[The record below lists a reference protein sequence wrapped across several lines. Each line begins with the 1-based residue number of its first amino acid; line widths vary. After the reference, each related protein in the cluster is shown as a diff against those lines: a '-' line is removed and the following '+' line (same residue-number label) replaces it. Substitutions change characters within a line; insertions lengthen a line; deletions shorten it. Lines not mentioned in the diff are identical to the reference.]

1 MGSLSEQ
8 LSGRRV
14 VVLGDVILDRYLH
27 GSVDRISPEAPVPVV
42 RLRQQEIR
50 AGGAANVALNIAA
63 LGARPQLVTVIGEDE
78 SGRALSALL
87 AAKQV
92 DASAA
97 VVDSLRPTTVKTRVL
112 ARHQQVVRIDDE
124 DDSPIDDRL
133 AELVCNHAVAALQGA
148 EALVISDYAKGL
160 LDARVLTPVLDAA
173 RRAGVPS
180 VVDPKRAIFSLY
192 QPATLI
198 TPNQGEI
205 ARATA
210 HEILAESDVLAAAW
224 VLLERLSLEAVLV
237 TRGEAGMLLV
247 PRQGEAVSI
256 NAEAREVF
264 DVTGAGDTVAATL
277 AAMLAARIPLAEAA
291 RWANTA
297 AAISV
302 GRLGTAAVSVLELE
316 RFVSAQAGS

>member
-1 MGSLSEQ
+1 MASLSER
-8 LSGRRV
+8 LAGRRV

-63 LGARPQLVTVIGEDE
+63 LGAEPHLVTLVGDDE
-78 SGRALSALL
+78 AGRALSALL
-87 AAKQV
+87 AAKRV
-92 DASAA
+92 DTSTM
-97 VVDSLRPTTVKTRVL
+97 VVDPDRPTTVKTRVL

-124 DDSPIDDRL
+124 DDSPIEDRF
-133 AELVCNHAVAALQGA
+133 AEQVCANAVRALEGA

-160 LDARVLTPVLDAA
+160 LDDRVLIPVLQAA
-173 RRAGVPS
+173 QRAGVPS
-180 VVDPKRAIFSLY
+180 VVDPKRANFSVY
-192 QPATLI
+192 QPATVI

-210 HEILAESDVLAAAW
+210 HEIHGESDVTAAAR
-224 VLLERLSLEAVLV
+224 LLLSRLALDAVLV

-247 PRQGEAVSI
+247 QRVGEPVSI
-256 NAEAREVF
+256 QAEAREVF

-277 AAMLAARIPLAEAA
+277 AAMLAARIPLADAA
-291 RWANTA
+291 RWANAA

-316 RFVSAQAGS
+316 RFVAAQAGS